1 MGGIALGRA
10 VDSSGLLHELASHI
24 ENLVDGMPLFAVLCV
39 FCALIL
45 VVCTFISHTVGSL
58 IILPI
63 VSEVGARLPEPHSR
77 LLVMGT
83 ALMASGAMG
92 LPVSGFPNMNA
103 IMLEDTLGN
112 PYLTT
117 MDFFKAGV
125 PASVVAYIVIVSVGY
140 VAMRLLGF

>member
-1 MGGIALGRA
+1 
-10 VDSSGLLHELASHI
+10 LATHI
-24 ENLVDGMPLFAVLCV
+24 EHVVDGLPLFTVLCV
-39 FCALIL
+39 FCGLIL
-45 VVCTFISHTVGSL
+45 IVCTFVSHTVGSL

-77 LLVMGT
+77 LLVMGA

-117 MDFFKAGV
+117 MDFFKAGI
-125 PASVVAYIVIVSVGY
+125 PSSVIAYFIIISIGY
-140 VAMRLLGF
+140 LIMLMLG